1 MAKAKTSVFTLTHE
15 LSLKDAQAGA
25 TIPIGSLIDVGD
37 AQALEIV
44 SVDYCF
50 AGVYQTS
57 SSKFYATVS
66 AACTTNDAQWYVQ
79 LMDKNAGDTITPADN
94 NVISSAS
101 LLYDSANVVTNDADF
116 FPDDFKG
123 TNGRFVVND
132 ELYVQARS
140 GFTYASNWTVSCTIK
155 IQAKVVKL
163 STRDWMAISLETV
176 QNE

>member
-1 MAKAKTSVFTLTHE
+1 MAKAKTSVFTLTE
-15 LSLKDAQAGA
+15 EIPLTAVSAGA

-37 AQALEIV
+37 AQALEII
-44 SVDYCF
+44 SVDF
-50 AGVYQTS
+50 IFNGVYQTAT
-57 SSKFYATVS
+57 SKFYSGVGAATT
-66 AACTTNDAQWYVQ
+66 ADGHWYVQ
-79 LMDKNAGDTITPADN
+79 LLDKNVGTTISPADN
-94 NVISSAS
+94 NVIAS
-101 LLYDSANVVTNDADF
+101 GDLLYDSANITSNSGDF

-140 GFTYASNWTVSCTIK
+140 AYTYTSNWTVSCTVK
-155 IQAKVVKL
+155 IQAKIVKL

>member
-1 MAKAKTSVFTLTHE
+1 MAKAKTSVFTLTEE
-15 LSLKDAQAGA
+15 LPLTAVSAGA

-44 SVDYCF
+44 SVDF
-50 AGVYQTS
+50 LFPGVYQTS
-57 SSKFYATVS
+57 SSKFYASVG
-66 AACTTNDAQWYVQ
+66 AATTADGNWYVQ
-79 LMDKNAGDTITPADN
+79 LTDKNVGTTISPADN
-94 NVISSAS
+94 NCIASAS
-101 LLYDSANVVTNDADF
+101 LLYDSANITSNSDDF

-132 ELYVQARS
+132 ELYLQARS
-140 GFTYASNWTVSCTIK
+140 AYTYTSNWTVSCIVK
-155 IQAKVVKL
+155 IQARVVKL

>member
-44 SVDYCF
+44 SVDFLF

-57 SSKFYATVS
+57 SSKFYATVGT
-66 AACTTNDAQWYVQ
+66 ACGSTDAQWYVQ
-79 LMDKNAGDTITPADN
+79 LMDKNSGETISPADN
-94 NVISSAS
+94 NVIASAA
-101 LLYDSANVVTNDADF
+101 LLYDAANIVSSDSDF

-132 ELYVQARS
+132 EMYLQARS
-140 GFTYASNWTVSCTIK
+140 GFTYTSNWTVSCTVK
-155 IQAKVVKL
+155 IQARVVKL